1 MLTNHHECKDLASV
15 SSFAWIM
22 VAIFRKSEVRQ
33 FGLLTI
39 QRIFFNFFSVYCNR
53 LYLCENQ
60 KDCQIRRFD
69 PSLRKLNAQFIFLE
83 TSEKVCVEQIY
94 FVQCWECVIYWGKN
108 TFFVHVF
115 FLYDEKP
122 IRTTIKFIYFPFDKK
137 LDLVLKII
145 QNCNNFYLIFIKN
158 SIQCS
163 GFFLQ

>member
-1 MLTNHHECKDLASV
+1 MLFFGLHQMQIFPHHANTEKIFIISYILTNHHECKDLASV

-39 QRIFFNFFSVYCNR
+39 QRIFFQFFFLFTAIDY
-53 LYLCENQ
+53 LYESQ

-94 FVQCWECVIYWGKN
+94 FVQCWECVIYWGKKHL
-108 TFFVHVF
+108 FCPC
-115 FLYDEKP
+115 FLS
-122 IRTTIKFIYFPFDKK
+122 
-137 LDLVLKII
+137 V
-145 QNCNNFYLIFIKN
+145 
-158 SIQCS
+158 
-163 GFFLQ
+163 

>member
-39 QRIFFNFFSVYCNR
+39 QRIFFQFFF
-53 LYLCENQ
+53 LFAAIDYLCEKLERLPNPQ
-60 KDCQIRRFD
+60 VRPKFEEVKCTVYFPRNFRE
-69 PSLRKLNAQFIFLE
+69 SLRRVDIFCTVLG
-83 TSEKVCVEQIY
+83 VCYLLGE
-94 FVQCWECVIYWGKN
+94 EN
-108 TFFVHVF
+108 NFFVHVF

-137 LDLVLKII
+137 LDLVLKSFRTAIT
-145 QNCNNFYLIFIKN
+145 FI
-158 SIQCS
+158 
-163 GFFLQ
+163 